1 MKLDK
6 NTPRLLGLV
15 QLIVFSASILSN
27 LLLTSVV
34 GSGNISSILVN
45 ISNNITM
52 MRISIIVELITSIG
66 IIFLAVMFYIVFYKK
81 YKIISLIA
89 LGCFFTEAII
99 LAISKIGAFAL
110 IPLSIK
116 FAEAGFPESSYF
128 QTLGDLLY
136 YGIDRQLYHIHML
149 FFILG
154 GILWYYL
161 FYKTRYIPRIIS
173 VWGLL
178 AVGLISINV
187 LLVLYNRDF
196 GSIIILFLPYMPFEL
211 FLGVWLIVKGF
222 NSSAIRAT
230 KTEITQA

>member
-1 MKLDK
+1 MKK
-6 NTPRLLGLV
+6 
-15 QLIVFSASILSN
+15 I
-27 LLLTSVV
+27 
-34 GSGNISSILVN
+34 
-45 ISNNITM
+45 
-52 MRISIIVELITSIG
+52 
-66 IIFLAVMFYIVFYKK
+66 IIFGYKSFLQKNLFNFLKKKNFTIIKKKFSDLKLTKCKPDDFIINCSINNDFFYKK

>member
-81 YKIISLIA
+81 Y
-89 LGCFFTEAII
+89 
-99 LAISKIGAFAL
+99 
-110 IPLSIK
+110 
-116 FAEAGFPESSYF
+116 
-128 QTLGDLLY
+128 
-136 YGIDRQLYHIHML
+136 
-149 FFILG
+149 
-154 GILWYYL
+154 
-161 FYKTRYIPRIIS
+161 
-173 VWGLL
+173 
-178 AVGLISINV
+178 
-187 LLVLYNRDF
+187 
-196 GSIIILFLPYMPFEL
+196 
-211 FLGVWLIVKGF
+211 
-222 NSSAIRAT
+222 
-230 KTEITQA
+230 

>member
-81 YKIISLIA
+81 YKMYWADKMRFIA
-89 LGCFFTEAII
+89 
-99 LAISKIGAFAL
+99 
-110 IPLSIK
+110 
-116 FAEAGFPESSYF
+116 
-128 QTLGDLLY
+128 
-136 YGIDRQLYHIHML
+136 
-149 FFILG
+149 
-154 GILWYYL
+154 
-161 FYKTRYIPRIIS
+161 
-173 VWGLL
+173 
-178 AVGLISINV
+178 
-187 LLVLYNRDF
+187 
-196 GSIIILFLPYMPFEL
+196 
-211 FLGVWLIVKGF
+211 
-222 NSSAIRAT
+222 
-230 KTEITQA
+230 